1 MPFKQLNEHD
11 LIVLSLRTRDKIKH
25 LKHFIN
31 LVSLEQE
38 LNFIISQ
45 IYRIGEREQISLTL
59 LDYFIK
65 RGYLL
70 KLIN

>member
-11 LIVLSLRTRDKIKH
+11 LIVLSLSMRDKIKH